1 MILRHVKKTISG
13 ILNRF
18 QLLLSYNYTY
28 SGSTKMAF
36 VLKDLPYA
44 KDALA
49 PHISEE
55 TMEFHHGKHLLAYVN
70 NTNNLIAGTEF
81 ENMPLEDII
90 RKSQGGLFNNSAQ
103 IWNHEFF
110 WDCMSPNGGG
120 TPSGNVLTALEGS
133 FGSFD
138 SFKEQFSKAATTL
151 FGSGWAWLVKE
162 SDGKLALATYS
173 NAGNP
178 LTESKTALLGLDVWE
193 HAYYIDYRN
202 ARPKYIEHF
211 FELIN
216 WDNVAKKL

>member
-1 MILRHVKKTISG
+1 
-13 ILNRF
+13 
-18 QLLLSYNYTY
+18 
-28 SGSTKMAF
+28 MAF
-36 VLKDLPYA
+36 TLKDLPYP

-55 TMEFHHGKHLLAYVN
+55 TMDFHHGKHVLAYVN

-81 ENMPLEDII
+81 ESMPLEDII
-90 RKSQGGLFNNSAQ
+90 RISQGGLFNNSAQ

-120 TPSGNVLTALEGS
+120 VPTGEVLSALETN

-138 SFKEQFSKAATTL
+138 AFKEQFTKAATGL

-162 SDGKLALATYS
+162 TDGKLSIATYS

-178 LTESKTALLGLDVWE
+178 LTEGKTALLGIDVWE

-216 WDNVAKKL
+216 WKHVAANL